1 MGASQAFIVKKIKKT
16 LNRVYFCEYNGIML
30 SLIGGYFLN
39 RLKELRKK
47 SGKTQKEVFEETGIP
62 IRSIQNWESG
72 KRQINLESAKQL
84 ADYFNVS
91 VSYLLGYSD
100 FRTAKDEFEKEFQKR
115 DKFYPDY
122 GGDSDTPIEPYTAL
136 AIATVGKEFK
146 TLLQEKILA
155 LAKGNVAQAGKYV
168 NALNKLPSKLQMT
181 TVLYLLLT
189 NSMQETVSELL
200 AGLLKTNNNN
210 D

>member
-1 MGASQAFIVKKIKKT
+1 M
-16 LNRVYFCEYNGIML
+16 
-30 SLIGGYFLN
+30 N
-39 RLKELRKK
+39 RLKELRKN

-62 IRSIQNWESG
+62 IRSIQNWENG

-100 FRTAKDEFEKEFQKR
+100 FRTAKDEFENEIQKQ

-155 LAKGNVAQAGKYV
+155 LAKENVAQAGKYV

>member
-1 MGASQAFIVKKIKKT
+1 MNNIKLLREEKGHSQSKLIEEIAKQPYNLKISRRT
-16 LNRVYFCEYNGIML
+16 LQY
-30 SLIGGYFLN
+30 
-39 RLKELRKK
+39 
-47 SGKTQKEVFEETGIP
+47 
-62 IRSIQNWESG
+62 WESG
-72 KRQINLESAKQL
+72 ERDIKLDKAQIL
-84 ADYFNVS
+84 ADYFKVS
-91 VSYLLGYSD
+91 VPYLLGISD
-100 FRTAKDEFEKEFQKR
+100 FRTVKDEFENEIQKQDR
-115 DKFYPDY
+115 LYLDY

-146 TLLQEKILA
+146 TLIQEKVLA

>member
-1 MGASQAFIVKKIKKT
+1 MKSPQNRIKQLRNDHIPKLT
-16 LNRVYFCEYNGIML
+16 QENLANE
-30 SLIGGYFLN
+30 IGVSKLTISRWEN
-39 RLKELRKK
+39 E
-47 SGKTQKEVFEETGIP
+47 EV
-62 IRSIQNWESG
+62 
-72 KRQINLESAKQL
+72 QIKPDKAKQL
-84 ADYFNVS
+84 ADYFGVS
-91 VSYLLGYSD
+91 VPYLLGFSD
-100 FRTAKDEFEKEFQKR
+100 FRTAKDEFENEIQKQ

-155 LAKGNVAQAGKYV
+155 LAKGNVVKAGKYV
-168 NALNKLPSKLQMT
+168 NALNKLPSNLQMM
-181 TVLYLLLT
+181 TVRYILLT

>member
-1 MGASQAFIVKKIKKT
+1 MNNIKILREELGHSQSKLIEEIAKPPYNLKISRRT
-16 LNRVYFCEYNGIML
+16 LQY
-30 SLIGGYFLN
+30 
-39 RLKELRKK
+39 
-47 SGKTQKEVFEETGIP
+47 
-62 IRSIQNWESG
+62 WESG
-72 KRQINLESAKQL
+72 ERDIKLDKAQIL
-84 ADYFNVS
+84 ADYFGVQLP
-91 VSYLLGYSD
+91 YLLGWSD
-100 FRTAKDEFEKEFQKR
+100 FRTTKAEFENEIQKQ
-115 DKFYPDY
+115 DKFYLDY

-136 AIATVGKEFK
+136 AIATVGTEFK
-146 TLLQEKILA
+146 TLIQEKVLA
-155 LAKGNVAQAGKYV
+155 LSNGNVVKAGKYV

>member
-1 MGASQAFIVKKIKKT
+1 MNNIKLLREEVGHSQSKLIEEIAKPPYNLKISRRT
-16 LNRVYFCEYNGIML
+16 LQY
-30 SLIGGYFLN
+30 
-39 RLKELRKK
+39 
-47 SGKTQKEVFEETGIP
+47 
-62 IRSIQNWESG
+62 WESG
-72 KRQINLESAKQL
+72 ERDIKLDKAQIL
-84 ADYFNVS
+84 ADYFGVQLP
-91 VSYLLGYSD
+91 YLLGWSD
-100 FRTAKDEFEKEFQKR
+100 FRTTKAEFENEIQKQDR
-115 DKFYPDY
+115 LYPDY

>member
-1 MGASQAFIVKKIKKT
+1 MNNIKILREELGHSQSKLIEEIAKPPYNLKISRRT
-16 LNRVYFCEYNGIML
+16 LQY
-30 SLIGGYFLN
+30 
-39 RLKELRKK
+39 
-47 SGKTQKEVFEETGIP
+47 
-62 IRSIQNWESG
+62 WESG
-72 KRQINLESAKQL
+72 ERDIKLDKAEKL
-84 ADYFNVS
+84 ADYFGVS
-91 VSYLLGYSD
+91 VLYLLGFSY
-100 FRTAKDEFEKEFQKR
+100 FRTAKSEFENEIQKQGR
-115 DKFYPDY
+115 FYPDY

-155 LAKGNVAQAGKYV
+155 LSKGDVAQAGKYV
-168 NALNKLPSKLQMT
+168 NALNKLPSNLQMT
-181 TVLYLLLT
+181 TVRYLLLT